1 MTKLSSFVLNA
12 IDGLNQEEK
21 KKALLQNF
29 LFLSRKLESIF
40 GMNNP
45 WLLIIDNQIL
55 IDLEYNQFKKDNRE
69 RYIRLIAIFM
79 IFNFLLDYSEKR
91 IKIVLTPCVFYEFN
105 KRKVPENP
113 NNFNSSLGS
122 CLFLL
127 KTLGAKELLS
137 FGLDDYKVTRSTLK
151 NIAHD
156 EKEIIKLVQK
166 LKRKEMNFEL
176 YQKLSWDKES
186 DKKGKIEMFTPPF
199 IIASQIVASQKIKLR
214 YFDRNIVNHIIA
226 CHLENKV
233 YSDSVQ
239 TKIQKTQIKNSRNDS
254 MNKTVS
260 LSKIEN
266 EKLKGLAD
274 IEMIQYCNILS
285 QFSHALD
292 HTLYPLTFDKALAHL
307 LEEKTRI
314 RVRTGASQLC
324 DE

>member
-12 IDGLNQEEK
+12 IDGLNQEE

-199 IIASQIVASQKIKLR
+199 IIG
-214 YFDRNIVNHIIA
+214 
-226 CHLENKV
+226 HLEK
-233 YSDSVQ
+233 
-239 TKIQKTQIKNSRNDS
+239 
-254 MNKTVS
+254 
-260 LSKIEN
+260 
-266 EKLKGLAD
+266 
-274 IEMIQYCNILS
+274 
-285 QFSHALD
+285 
-292 HTLYPLTFDKALAHL
+292 
-307 LEEKTRI
+307 
-314 RVRTGASQLC
+314 
-324 DE
+324 